1 MEPTTAKNTRP
12 DYLSIDLS
20 LRVQTERRVEK
31 VRLLLSSSYRD
42 RPIILHNGP
51 VKCIKVSLNELVGQS
66 WVNLYIDISNLIK
79 MLDERTTL
87 RAVDSLTL
95 DG

>member
-12 DYLSIDLS
+12 DYLAIDLS
-20 LRVQTERRVEK
+20 LRVQTDRRIEK
-31 VRLLLSSSYRD
+31 VRLQLSSSYRD
-42 RPIILHNGP
+42 RPMILHNGP
-51 VKCIKVSLNELVGQS
+51 VKCIKVSLNELVGLS
-66 WVNLYIDISNLIK
+66 WVNLYIDISNLIQ

-87 RAVDSLTL
+87 RAIDNLTL